1 MDAIALDRASPM
13 PPARSASRTGAPCEM
28 YGGGKHNLLDDAR
41 WLLASIPSA
50 AALFGTDAQP
60 ASPQAEGP
68 EHLLDIPTAATP
80 QRKGQDPRVATRHLD
95 LAYWAYWAENFL

>member
-28 YGGGKHNLLDDAR
+28 YGGGGKHNLLDDAR

-50 AALFGTDAQP
+50 
-60 ASPQAEGP
+60 
-68 EHLLDIPTAATP
+68 
-80 QRKGQDPRVATRHLD
+80 
-95 LAYWAYWAENFL
+95 